1 MENNNKNELL
11 EQENELS
18 SQHANKPKPQQI
30 TVTKNNKFF
39 NLMVVVALGL
49 SGFTIY
55 KMYEPVLYDQGF
67 LDAQQQPEY
76 VTVEEFRAYQNLNK
90 ETLEQLHKELNILR
104 DQPKIVF
111 SIENL
116 PEDQQELAKVVE
128 GVLTNFQTDLYTY
141 LEQRINH
148 GSALPPAPPME
159 QPGVPAA
166 PAEGEA
172 TVPAP
177 QEGEQAQVPAAP
189 GQTPEAAPAP
199 DAQTPTA
206 EQPQLAA
213 GAPTEG
219 NQEGNLSG
227 VPVVDQN
234 AVRALFQELVTAPEY
249 QNYIVQVVLGSDE
262 FQKYAHRGLRPGM
275 GQELNGQGLNPEAL
289 NPFNPTPAV
298 PATPAVPNAPTTS
311 EQVATPAPTQDNG
324 AAQELADLK
333 AQLETQ
339 TQNLTQVTTD
349 FNNYKLTLDETVTG
363 INGKLDAA
371 LANLEQTTKE
381 REQVLTELITKAS
394 NLLVQQ
400 ALYSA
405 QTLITKGA
413 SLDDVMLHL
422 ELARVMAVD
431 PKAQEAIAADMQ
443 ALYGEDGKVT
453 NAETATYISDLILH
467 IDELPSILDALGTEQ
482 VTAQEEP
489 QGFWATLGHQLFSFV
504 SVSKVTD
511 NALAD
516 KNANLYVHENLKLQ
530 LQSALLAA
538 QLGNDRIYQ
547 NSLQAAIKALE
558 NYFDNNVAQV
568 RELKETLQSL
578 AALNFVYDPK
588 YELTSTKVIETFE
601 VADDPD
607 ATVEPTAPEQSQA
620 PASEQ
625 PATPGTGEGVVPA
638 EQSPEQPAAPADP
651 ATPAQPA
658 QPATPAPA
666 QPATPAAKPTVPGA
680 HVKYRV
686 TPTASLTLE
695 KFSL

>member
-67 LDAQQQPEY
+67 LDAQQQQPEY
-76 VTVEEFRAYQNLNK
+76 VTVEEFQAYKNFNR

-141 LEQRINH
+141 LEQRIAH
-148 GSALPPAPPME
+148 GGALPPATAPE
-159 QPGVPAA
+159 QPAVPT
-166 PAEGEA
+166 EGEA
-172 TVPAP
+172 AVPAP
-177 QEGEQAQVPAAP
+177 VEGEQAQATHAE
-189 GQTPEAAPAP
+189 GEAAP
-199 DAQTPTA
+199 QTPADATA
-206 EQPQLAA
+206 PEGEQPQLAA
-213 GAPTEG
+213 GNPTEG
-219 NQEGNLSG
+219 NQEGNLTG
-227 VPVVDQN
+227 VPAVDQN

-262 FQKYAHRGLRPGM
+262 FQKFAHRGPRPAM
-275 GQELNGQGLNPEAL
+275 GQDFNGQGNVQGVAPEAN
-289 NPFNPTPAV
+289 NPFNPVTPAQPV
-298 PATPAVPNAPTTS
+298 APATPVVPAAPEQATTPS
-311 EQVATPAPTQDNG
+311 TGVNEQEV
-324 AAQELADLK
+324 ADLK

-339 TQNLTQVTTD
+339 AQSLTQVTTD

-363 INGKLDAA
+363 INTKLDAA
-371 LANLEQTTKE
+371 VATLEQTTKE
-381 REQVLTELITKAS
+381 REQVFTELTTKAS

-413 SLDDVMLHL
+413 SLDDVMLYL

-431 PKAQEAIAADMQ
+431 PATQEAIVADMQ
-443 ALYGEDGKVT
+443 ALYGEDGKVS
-453 NAETATYISDLILH
+453 NSETATYISDLILH
-467 IDELPSILDALGTEQ
+467 IDELPSILDSLGTEK
-482 VTAQEEP
+482 VTAEEQP

-538 QLGNDRIYQ
+538 QLGNDRVYQ
-547 NSLQAAIKALE
+547 NSLKAAINALE
-558 NYFDNNVAQV
+558 NYFDGNVAQV
-568 RELKETLQSL
+568 KDLKDKLTSL
-578 AALNFVYDPK
+578 AALNFIYDPK
-588 YELTSTKVIETFE
+588 YELASLKGLDTFQ

-607 ATVEPTAPEQSQA
+607 ATVEPATPEQEQTQAPEAQPA
-620 PASEQ
+620 PAE
-625 PATPGTGEGVVPA
+625 GEGVVPA
-638 EQSPEQPAAPADP
+638 EQAPTEPTQEPAV
-651 ATPAQPA
+651 PA
-658 QPATPAPA
+658 QPATPAVPAAPA
-666 QPATPAAKPTVPGA
+666 QPAAPAAKPTVPGA
-680 HVKYRV
+680 SVKHPAR
-686 TPTASLTLE
+686 TTASLTLE
-695 KFSL
+695 TFSL